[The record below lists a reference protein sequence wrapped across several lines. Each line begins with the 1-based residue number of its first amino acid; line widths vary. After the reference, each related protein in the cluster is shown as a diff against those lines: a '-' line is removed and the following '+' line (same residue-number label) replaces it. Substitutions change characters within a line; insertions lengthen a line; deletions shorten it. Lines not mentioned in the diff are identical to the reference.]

1 MGEEVR
7 WRWRWRW
14 WWWWQWQPVT
24 PRQRE
29 VVEVGVEQAEARDHE
44 RARRGAAR
52 QDDVGG
58 GVVSH
63 EEEEERLVAVRRMV
77 EPVEV
82 VVVEKA
88 EAVALAGTRRALT
101 A

>member
-1 MGEEVR
+1 MEVVVEVVVEEVAVVVE
-7 WRWRWRW
+7 
-14 WWWWQWQPVT
+14 WQWQPVT

-63 EEEEERLVAVRRMV
+63 EEEEERL
-77 EPVEV
+77 
-82 VVVEKA
+82 
-88 EAVALAGTRRALT
+88 
-101 A
+101 

>member
-1 MGEEVR
+1 MVVAAARHLSAEH
-7 WRWRWRW
+7 
-14 WWWWQWQPVT
+14 P

-63 EEEEERLVAVRRMV
+63 EEEEERL
-77 EPVEV
+77 
-82 VVVEKA
+82 
-88 EAVALAGTRRALT
+88 
-101 A
+101 